1 MNQGLGTLSVTKLG
15 TSAAQSNILYAGTAY
30 GGVWS
35 MIQCDPGDINGDGR
49 VDLVDGILALKG
61 IAGLDSIVIQQSA
74 DINGDSKIGLEEV
87 LYVLQHVGDLRN

>member
-15 TSAAQSNILYAGTAY
+15 TSAAQPNILYAGTAY

-35 MIQCDPGDINGDGR
+35 MIQCDPGDINGDG
-49 VDLVDGILALKG
+49 LVGLADGILALKG
-61 IAGLDSIVIQQSA
+61 AVGMTSSEIQQSA

-87 LYVLQHVGDLRN
+87 IYVLQHVGDLRN